1 MSESEA
7 WRTSTTVAEYR
18 AKLRALSEE
27 MAADQLGVESA
38 YFGDEGALI
47 LADQLRVLG
56 NMALED
62 ADTINRR
69 ILVEQMKGANDNVDN

>member
-1 MSESEA
+1 MSKSEA

-18 AKLRALSEE
+18 EKVRTLATDLAFIKGGPADEHQRNV
-27 MAADQLGVESA
+27 ADQLH
-38 YFGDEGALI
+38 L
-47 LADQLRVLG
+47 LG

-69 ILVEQMKGANDNVDN
+69 ILVEQVKEANANGSESETL